1 MGGKL
6 TNKKIKEKRLPKIGE
21 YYHFFDDGKCSMSR
35 HYICRIERIITPE
48 ESKSIKVKVP
58 RWNWDKNENDFEI
71 VTLWDRYHEQIKE
84 HNWVY
89 MPTTDYLIEVSCP
102 TYDDNNLWFIRQKG
116 GGWFSIDVQNCWQ
129 GGELDIT
136 GEIFENIVN
145 NIIEDGGDP
154 SGYYETTYEKH

>member
-1 MGGKL
+1 M
-6 TNKKIKEKRLPKIGE
+6 TV
-21 YYHFFDDGKCSMSR
+21 DGWMVHGWMDSGC
-35 HYICRIERIITPE
+35 T
-48 ESKSIKVKVP
+48 VK
-58 RWNWDKNENDFEI
+58 
-71 VTLWDRYHEQIKE
+71 
-84 HNWVY
+84 
-89 MPTTDYLIEVSCP
+89 
-102 TYDDNNLWFIRQKG
+102 RQKG